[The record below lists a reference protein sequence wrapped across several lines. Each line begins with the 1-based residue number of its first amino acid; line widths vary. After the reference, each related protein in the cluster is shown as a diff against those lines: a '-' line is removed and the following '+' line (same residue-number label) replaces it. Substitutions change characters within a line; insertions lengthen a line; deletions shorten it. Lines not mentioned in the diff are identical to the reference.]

1 MSIDQ
6 EAPAIPRVVL
16 EVDAGLQFEIEQF
29 LYLEARLLDDRR
41 FDDWL
46 LLFAD
51 DIHYWMPTRYNRLL
65 RELDKELAAPNEVAN
80 FDEDKRSL
88 AQRVFRINTG
98 MAWAEDPLA
107 NATPRVQCLG
117 APDGDWPH
125 SDRRGVRRA
134 VGVPD
139 VPQPWRHRSRRV
151 GGPPRRPASAHRSR
165 HVADRAPQDHDR
177 PIDDPVQEPQRLSL
191 VLTSSSLEELT
202 WPHQRPR
209 LSRHHRS
216 RHRRVED
223 LRNECPRAAGEP
235 VLH

>member
-46 LLFAD
+46 LLLAD

-98 MAWAEDPLA
+98 MAWAEDPPSRTRHLVC
-107 NATPRVQCLG
+107 NVWVRPTETGPTQTGEEYDVQSAFLTYRNRG
-117 APDGDWPH
+117 DTEVDVWAGRRDDLLRRIAPGTWQIA
-125 SDRRGVRRA
+125 RRKIT
-134 VGVPD
+134 
-139 VPQPWRHRSRRV
+139 
-151 GGPPRRPASAHRSR
+151 
-165 HVADRAPQDHDR
+165 
-177 PIDDPVQEPQRLSL
+177 IDQSTILSKN
-191 VLTSSSLEELT
+191 
-202 WPHQRPR
+202 
-209 LSRHHRS
+209 LS
-216 RHRRVED
+216 VFF
-223 LRNECPRAAGEP
+223 
-235 VLH
+235 